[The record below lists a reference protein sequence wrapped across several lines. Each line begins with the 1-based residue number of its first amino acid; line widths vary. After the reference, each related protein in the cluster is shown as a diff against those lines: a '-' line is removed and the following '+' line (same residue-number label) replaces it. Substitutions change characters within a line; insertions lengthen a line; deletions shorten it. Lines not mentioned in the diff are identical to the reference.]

1 MVICC
6 ILHNLYCIHNRP
18 ARTALCKWHPAHFF
32 LLAICR
38 IPCESGTKTM
48 HVNFLSVYFLCCT
61 ETLPSTLVAVMWI
74 WWEFI
79 RMRFIRPL
87 KHGHVVSCRNHLDK
101 SELFLEHFSD
111 IRGCQSFVGSR
122 CDSHGCFMG
131 LTTAGCMAVTKQRVF
146 YQRVIGARQ
155 RLDWNCRLLQRPL
168 KYEEMLLNL
177 IPCSMCRD
185 IFWCSND
192 FKKAV

>member
-1 MVICC
+1 
-6 ILHNLYCIHNRP
+6 
-18 ARTALCKWHPAHFF
+18 
-32 LLAICR
+32 
-38 IPCESGTKTM
+38 
-48 HVNFLSVYFLCCT
+48 
-61 ETLPSTLVAVMWI
+61 MWI

-79 RMRFIRPL
+79 RMGFIRPL

-192 FKKAV
+192 FKKGCVNIGFIFTAIFQKLLERSLGIWALKTDASTCLVFGKSFTAPNRWENCGLSLSVEIFPSHLP